1 MTLHKFEGH
10 ETFNFLAVDYNT
22 HVDLPDNECN
32 LMTSHAKLATVSR
45 HIGNMSVKGLS
56 DYD

>member
-1 MTLHKFEGH
+1 MTLHAFEGH

-22 HVDLPDNECN
+22 YVDLPTNECN

-45 HIGNMSVKGLS
+45 HIGNMSVKSLS
-56 DYD
+56 DFD